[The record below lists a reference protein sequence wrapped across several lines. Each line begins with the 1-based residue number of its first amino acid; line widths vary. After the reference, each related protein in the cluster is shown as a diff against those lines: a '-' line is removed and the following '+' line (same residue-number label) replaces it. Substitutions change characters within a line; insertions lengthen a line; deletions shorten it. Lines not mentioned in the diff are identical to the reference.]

1 VWVALLRVHSN
12 LDDVDEGLLFQ
23 CIKDAHDNMSGAE
36 MIKLPGFHYDQNDE
50 KYDICTFDQRDG
62 KDAPSGTKLAHYV
75 NNRASEW
82 KSLPTT
88 KKVHLRGEPSIVG
101 LTVPPRG
108 EHVTII
114 YMTTLMI
121 VMMGEGT
128 VGMVVEDMAVDVEI
142 VLSCKRGRE
151 TMRAKQ

>member
-1 VWVALLRVHSN
+1 MGGTNYSAESGFQQDAWSYVWVALLRVHSN

-62 KDAPSGTKLAHYV
+62 KDAPSGTKLAQYV

-88 KKVHLRGEPSIVG
+88 KKVHL
-101 LTVPPRG
+101 
-108 EHVTII
+108 
-114 YMTTLMI
+114 
-121 VMMGEGT
+121 
-128 VGMVVEDMAVDVEI
+128 
-142 VLSCKRGRE
+142 
-151 TMRAKQ
+151 